1 MKNLCFMVYSNAL
14 YPEKSSFDRF
24 LEMFDKFCQMI
35 GTAVLF
41 VIGSLWFDWMFQ
53 FMFYLIHHHNLI
65 SPHAFVRQ
73 KFFLGIFRGTTI
85 MVQKIISQYGLKVE
99 GQLRLLKNF
108 ELSITSS
115 SFWIF
120 IRLHPLRHLY
130 TTFPLHLLLLHQSR
144 NNLRQFSLGIKGGL
158 EFKSSS
164 KSR

>member
-1 MKNLCFMVYSNAL
+1 MRCIRNNPVLTGFWKCSINFAKWSEPRFYSWLVRYGLIECSNLCSICYIITI
-14 YPEKSSFDRF
+14 RF
-24 LEMFDKFCQMI
+24 LPMLSSSGNFSI
-35 GTAVLF
+35 
-41 VIGSLWFDWMFQ
+41 
-53 FMFYLIHHHNLI
+53 
-65 SPHAFVRQ
+65 
-73 KFFLGIFRGTTI
+73 FFIFRGTTI

-99 GQLRLLKNF
+99 GQLRLLKIF

-115 SFWIF
+115 FFSII

-144 NNLRQFSLGIKGGL
+144 NNLGQFSLGIKGGL